1 MRESSE
7 NGIIWLTMAKR
18 RNAMQV
24 NILDA
29 KNSLSRLVAAAE
41 RGEEVVL
48 ARNGVPVAQLVKYQR
63 MAVKPPGTWR
73 GRVSPSE
80 NWDSA
85 ETNAQVAQ
93 LLEGGNR

>member
-1 MRESSE
+1 
-7 NGIIWLTMAKR
+7 
-18 RNAMQV
+18 MQV

-63 MAVKPPGTWR
+63 MPVKPPGAWR
-73 GRVSPSE
+73 NRVAPSD
-80 NWDSA
+80 NWDSV
-85 ETNAQVAQ
+85 ETNAEVARM
-93 LLEGGNR
+93 LEGAAR

>member
-1 MRESSE
+1 
-7 NGIIWLTMAKR
+7 
-18 RNAMQV
+18 MQV

-63 MAVKPPGTWR
+63 PTVKPPGAWCGTVKLKK
-73 GRVSPSE
+73 G
-80 NWDSA
+80 WDSA
-85 ETNAQVAQ
+85 ETDAEVAR
-93 LLEGGNR
+93 LLEGDAPMAKTPKRRR